1 MLKLVLVRFN
11 PATYTVTEGVNS
23 TAVITLE
30 TIGAHPD
37 TINVTVIA
45 RSGNATRELIYA
57 AYEFSYAAFAFT
69 YYRVH
74 GMHE

>member
-1 MLKLVLVRFN
+1 M
-11 PATYTVTEGVNS
+11 TEGVNPN
-23 TAVITLE
+23 AVITLE

-57 AYEFSYAAFAFT
+57 AYEFT
-69 YYRVH
+69 YIVMCYCVH